1 MFPYLFPSGRA
12 PRLFQRRK
20 GQECTC
26 IHPEADRSRFLAAL
40 GSRSAHRSVSDDG
53 DGLGQAVHRGRQ
65 QHHGRFPQF
74 SSPTGEG
81 TAGEAGGAASS
92 ARGFPCRRRCQG
104 VCGALSRT
112 HQRPRI
118 GSISR
123 VLSERRIGGSCES
136 TPERKR
142 EFKRESES
150 EYEYEYE
157 YESTFELIYESTFEL
172 VYESTFESSHE
183 FPSEFPLEFP
193 HGSTHCAQHRHPN
206 LAGTPNDRFPHES
219 VGTGSTAVECV
230 TATRPARN
238 AAAARDPPPNVIV
251 VQLPRRRQRDAESVA
266 NDRQH
271 PESLRRTRARGLAG
285 KRGTTGWASG
295 GDCTVEDAEEAEKE
309 SAAET
314 APVSCLPQVGKK
326 TV

>member
-12 PRLFQRRK
+12 SRLFQRRK

-65 QHHGRFPQF
+65 QHHGRSPQF

-81 TAGEAGGAASS
+81 AAGEAGSAASS
-92 ARGFPCRRRCQG
+92 ARGFPCRRRCQR
-104 VCGALSRT
+104 VCGALSRA

-123 VLSERRIGGSCES
+123 VLSERRIDGSCES

-142 EFKRESES
+142 ECKRESES

-206 LAGTPNDRFPHES
+206 LAGAPNDRFPHES

-251 VQLPRRRQRDAESVA
+251 VELLRRGKRDAESVA
-266 NDRQH
+266 DDRQH

-285 KRGTTGWASG
+285 KRGATGWASG